1 MTLSSCD
8 VAAIFSP
15 ADLVHPEPSLR
26 VPARMAEC
34 PGIPVG
40 DRIVRSFLFSTDVAV
55 ICHCDADAVL
65 AVYPFTGH
73 PKIMRALLAAAPCP
87 VFTGVGGSATPPA
100 RSLELAKAA
109 KAIGMAGVVVNSLV
123 DISAVRAI
131 SAEVDIPLV
140 LTIYEL
146 RDVMREKIEAGA
158 GIVNVAAGKMTP
170 QVVSQVREAYPP
182 LRIMASGGHTDA
194 TIAATVASGADAVS
208 WTPPNIQDIEHDLMN
223 RTRSHAS

>member
-15 ADLVHPEPSLR
+15 ADLVHPEPSLH

-73 PKIMRALLAAAPCP
+73 PKIMRASLPRP
-87 VFTGVGGSATPPA
+87 RRPSAW
-100 RSLELAKAA
+100 R
-109 KAIGMAGVVVNSLV
+109 V
-123 DISAVRAI
+123 
-131 SAEVDIPLV
+131 
-140 LTIYEL
+140 
-146 RDVMREKIEAGA
+146 
-158 GIVNVAAGKMTP
+158 
-170 QVVSQVREAYPP
+170 
-182 LRIMASGGHTDA
+182 
-194 TIAATVASGADAVS
+194 
-208 WTPPNIQDIEHDLMN
+208 WW
-223 RTRSHAS
+223 